1 MLMEA
6 RNADLDENI
15 EPTELRASTKKR
27 KVADRLKDP
36 IVDKTQKRKTKT
48 NLNAFKAQFLTL
60 KKRIKKVAN
69 PSKMAGKYMVFGQGE
84 LADCF
89 FSTGIK
95 LYKNL
100 KCRLQKKALLVDDV
114 H

>member
-15 EPTELRASTKKR
+15 EPTELRASTKQR

-48 NLNAFKAQFLTL
+48 KPHGRGLQADLVNSAELGLNVGGKGSPRGVVGE
-60 KKRIKKVAN
+60 KRGGERMLG
-69 PSKMAGKYMVFGQGE
+69 PSIQ
-84 LADCF
+84 
-89 FSTGIK
+89 
-95 LYKNL
+95 
-100 KCRLQKKALLVDDV
+100 
-114 H
+114 